1 MSTIAITRGHSLIIS
16 QPYAL
21 ARRTPIAEK
30 GISSCGAQP
39 HRMAVAG
46 YMGVVLRLSLTLA
59 GALLVVLAIAP
70 SRGGAASSS
79 VVPSCAEGPA
89 RVGETIEGTPCAD
102 TIVVPPGVASVN
114 GGAGNDTIVPGPIAA
129 SSSCPEGCRLGVGSQ
144 TFEGGPGDDVV
155 FGERGNDKL
164 FGGGGNDKLFGGPG
178 DDLLQGGPGDDLLIG
193 GFGADTIDGE
203 EGNDYVRG
211 DATIDH
217 LRDAGPASD
226 VDTLSYSTGVSPG
239 FTRAVTNPGFPAKAE
254 EGRGVYLDLSEGLGD
269 NGVAPNGGGV
279 DEVAG
284 ADFERIVGSPFSD
297 YIKGSKAGQT
307 IYGGGGA
314 DVLVAGGSGTTLNG
328 GAEGDDCVGGAS
340 DPGCESTASNGP
352 VTTRLANKVS
362 VGSMT
367 DGEGAYAE
375 LYLLGSD
382 EGDGLTVE
390 ATGGGTGETV
400 TMHLSGGASFEASP
414 VASGCSLQDAA
425 TATCTLSGRLASL
438 LVAGLGGADDLH
450 AEGLPATT
458 SLMMLGGEGGDKLTA
473 GNESDD
479 ILVDGPGDDT
489 LHGRG
494 GDDAVLGNAGH
505 DVLFGEGGNDLFL
518 SNSICEG
525 DTIDGSDGR
534 DNASWAKFG
543 EGVEANL
550 ATGQAGRPGAGA
562 TPICKS
568 GLLDSLHDVEDL
580 EGSGSPDTF
589 YGDAGPNQ
597 LLGHEGA
604 DSYFAG
610 AGEDLI
616 LANASDAD
624 AAIDC
629 GSDTDIA
636 IVDFAQFGDPPPVE
650 CETVIEAVR
659 DNFNLPPPKMPPP
672 PESTPEP
679 QRARPPQTRLGR
691 HPRKLLTIATAR
703 RRVTFRFTSSK
714 AGSRFVCRL
723 DTRPFRRCTSPRT
736 YIVGPGRHAFRVI
749 AIDPAGKADPT
760 PALFRFRVR
769 RS

>member
-1 MSTIAITRGHSLIIS
+1 MHVT
-16 QPYAL
+16 
-21 ARRTPIAEK
+21 
-30 GISSCGAQP
+30 QP
-39 HRMAVAG
+39 HRTAVTG
-46 YMGVVLRLSLTLA
+46 YMETMLRFLRSLSGV
-59 GALLVVLAIAP
+59 LLVVLAIAP
-70 SRGGAASSS
+70 ANATASPPT
-79 VVPSCAEGPA
+79 PSCAEGPQ
-89 RVGETIEGTPCAD
+89 RVGDAIEGTPCAD
-102 TIVVPPGVASVN
+102 RIVVPPGVSSVN
-114 GGAGNDTIVPGPIAA
+114 GGRGNDTIVPGPITA

-144 TFEGGPGDDVV
+144 TFEGGPGDDIV
-155 FGERGNDKL
+155 FGERGNDRL

-239 FTRAVTNPGFPAKAE
+239 FTRAVTNPGFPAKTE

-328 GAEGDDCVGGAS
+328 GADGDDCVGGAV
-340 DPGCESTASNGP
+340 DAGCESTASNGP
-352 VTTRLANKVS
+352 VVTRPADKVS

-367 DGEGAYAE
+367 EGQGAYSE
-375 LYLLGSD
+375 LYLLGSGG
-382 EGDGLTVE
+382 GDGLTVE
-390 ATGGGTGETV
+390 PTSGAPGDAV
-400 TMHLSGGASFEASP
+400 TLELTGGASFEAP
-414 VASGCSLQDAA
+414 PAASGCVLQDSSTAA
-425 TATCTLSGRLASL
+425 CTLSGRLASF
-438 LVAGLGGADDLH
+438 LVAGLGGGDDLR
-450 AEGLPATT
+450 AEGLPTTT
-458 SLMMLGGEGGDKLTA
+458 SLMMLGGAGDDELTA
-473 GNESDD
+473 GDESDD
-479 ILVDGPGDDT
+479 ILVDGPGSDT

-505 DVLFGEGGNDLFL
+505 DALFGEGGNDLFL

-525 DTIDGSDGR
+525 DAIKGGEGR

-550 ATGQAGRPGAGA
+550 ATGQAGKPGAGA
-562 TPICKS
+562 TPSCSS
-568 GLLDSLHDVEDL
+568 GSLDSLHEVEDL
-580 EGSGSPDTF
+580 EGSGSADTF

-597 LLGHEGA
+597 LLGHDGA
-604 DSYFAG
+604 DSYYAG

-624 AAIDC
+624 AVIDC
-629 GSDTDIA
+629 GGDTDIA

-650 CETVIEAVR
+650 CETVIEAAA
-659 DNFNLPPPKMPPP
+659 DNFNLPPPEIPPP
-672 PESTPEP
+672 VETTPEP
-679 QRARPPQTRLGR
+679 RRPHPPQTRLGR
-691 HPRKLLTIATAR
+691 HPRKLLVIAAAR
-703 RRVTFRFTSSK
+703 HRVTFRFSSSR
-714 AGSRFVCRL
+714 AGSRFLCRL
-723 DTRPFRRCTSPRT
+723 DTKPFRRCASPRA
-736 YIVGPGRHAFRVI
+736 YVVGVGRHAFRVK
-749 AIDPAGKADPT
+749 AVDSAGKADPT
-760 PALFRFRVR
+760 PALFRFLVKR
-769 RS
+769 R

>member
-1 MSTIAITRGHSLIIS
+1 M
-16 QPYAL
+16 
-21 ARRTPIAEK
+21 E
-30 GISSCGAQP
+30 
-39 HRMAVAG
+39 
-46 YMGVVLRLSLTLA
+46 VVLRLSLTLI
-59 GALLVVLAIAP
+59 GALLVALIVVPANA
-70 SRGGAASSS
+70 GAAQSSS
-79 VVPSCAEGPA
+79 APTCAEGPVRA
-89 RVGETIEGTPCAD
+89 GDTIEGTPCAD
-102 TIVVPPGVASVN
+102 TIIVPSGVASVN
-114 GGAGNDTIVPGPIAA
+114 AGAGNDTIVPGPITA

-155 FGERGNDKL
+155 FGERGNDTL
-164 FGGGGNDKLFGGPG
+164 LGGGGNDKLFGGPG

-211 DATIDH
+211 DATLDH

-239 FTRAVTNPGFPAKAE
+239 FTKAVTNPGFPAKTE

-279 DEVAG
+279 DDVAG
-284 ADFERIVGSPFSD
+284 AAFERIVGSPFSD
-297 YIKGSKAGQT
+297 YIKGSKANQV

-328 GAEGDDCVGGAS
+328 GGDGDDCVGGAIDFS
-340 DPGCESTASNGP
+340 CESTASNGP
-352 VTTRLANKVS
+352 VVTRAADKVS

-367 DGEGAYAE
+367 EGQGSYAE
-375 LYLLGSD
+375 LYLLGSTS
-382 EGDGLTVE
+382 GDGLTVGS
-390 ATGGGTGETV
+390 TGGAPGDTV
-400 TMHLSGGASFEASP
+400 TLHLTGASSFEAPP
-414 VASGCSLQDAA
+414 VASGCALQDAA
-425 TATCTLSGRLASL
+425 TAVCTLSGRLASI
-438 LVAGLGGADDLH
+438 LVAGLGGADDLL

-458 SLMMLGGEGGDKLTA
+458 SLMMLGGEGNDELTT

-479 ILVDGPGDDT
+479 TLVDGPGDDT

-525 DTIDGSDGR
+525 DTIDGGDGR
-534 DNASWAKFG
+534 DNSSWAKFS

-550 ATGQAGRPGAGA
+550 ATGQAGRPGTGA
-562 TPICKS
+562 TPSCAS
-568 GLLDSLHDVEDL
+568 GTLDSLDGIEDL
-580 EGSGSPDTF
+580 EGSSSPDTF
-589 YGDAGPNQ
+589 YGDPGPNQ

-604 DSYFAG
+604 DFYYAG

-629 GSDTDIA
+629 GSDTDTA
-636 IVDFAQFGDPPPVE
+636 IVDFAQFGDPPPIE
-650 CETVIEAVR
+650 CETIIEAAR
-659 DNFNLPPPKMPPP
+659 DNFNLPPPEIPLPSEPSKPRQTPPP
-672 PESTPEP
+672 
-679 QRARPPQTRLGR
+679 RTRLGK
-691 HPRKLLTIATAR
+691 HPRKLLVITAAR
-703 RRVTFRFTSSK
+703 RRVTFRFNSSK
-714 AGSRFVCRL
+714 PGSHFLCRL
-723 DTRPFRRCTSPRT
+723 DTKPFRHCVSPRT
-736 YIVGPGRHAFRVI
+736 YIVGAGRHTFRVI

-760 PALFRFRVR
+760 PALFRFRIR
-769 RS
+769 RR

>member
-1 MSTIAITRGHSLIIS
+1 MESMPHFLRSLAGTLLV
-16 QPYAL
+16 AL
-21 ARRTPIAEK
+21 AIVP
-30 GISSCGAQP
+30 S
-39 HRMAVAG
+39 H
-46 YMGVVLRLSLTLA
+46 A
-59 GALLVVLAIAP
+59 GAAP
-70 SRGGAASSS
+70 SPAA
-79 VVPSCAEGPA
+79 PSCAEGPV
-89 RVGETIEGTPCAD
+89 RVGDTIEGTSCAD

-114 GGAGNDTIVPGPIAA
+114 GGRGNDTIVPGPIAA
-129 SSSCPEGCRLGVGSQ
+129 ASCPEGCRLGVGSQ

-155 FGERGNDKL
+155 FGERGNDTL
-164 FGGGGNDKLFGGPG
+164 LGGGGNDKLFGGPG

-211 DATIDH
+211 DATVDH

-239 FTRAVTNPGFPAKAE
+239 FTRAVTNPGFPAKTE

-279 DEVAG
+279 DVVAG
-284 ADFERIVGSPFSD
+284 SNFERIVGSPFSD

-314 DVLVAGGSGTTLNG
+314 DVLVSGGIGTSLNG
-328 GAEGDDCVGGAS
+328 GAEGDDCVGGTS
-340 DPGCESTASNGP
+340 DSGCESTASNGP
-352 VTTRLANKVS
+352 VTGRAADKVS
-362 VGSMT
+362 IGSMT
-367 DGEGAYAE
+367 EGEGAYSE

-382 EGDGLTVE
+382 EGDGLTVDS
-390 ATGGGTGETV
+390 TGGGPGEAVTV
-400 TMHLSGGASFEASP
+400 HLSGNSSFEAP
-414 VASGCSLQDAA
+414 PAASGCTLQDA
-425 TATCTLSGRLASL
+425 TTTVCTLSGRLDSL
-438 LVAGLGGADDLH
+438 LVAGLGGADGLR

-458 SLMMLGGEGGDKLTA
+458 SLMMLGGEGGDELTA
-473 GNESDD
+473 GSESDD
-479 ILVDGPGDDT
+479 TLVDGPGDDT

-525 DTIDGSDGR
+525 DTIEGGDGR

-562 TPICKS
+562 IPNCSS
-568 GLLDSLHDVEDL
+568 GSLDSLHEVEDL

-589 YGDAGPNQ
+589 YGDAGRNQ

-604 DSYFAG
+604 DSYYAG

-629 GSDTDIA
+629 GSDTDVA
-636 IVDFAQFGDPPPVE
+636 IVDFAQFGDPPTVE
-650 CETVIEAVR
+650 CETVIEAPR
-659 DNFNLPPPKMPPP
+659 DNFNLPPPEIPPP
-672 PESTPEP
+672 VETIVEP
-679 QRARPPQTRLGR
+679 QRMHPPQTRLGK
-691 HPRKLLTIATAR
+691 HPRKLLAIAAAR
-703 RRVTFRFTSSK
+703 RRVTFRFSPSR
-714 AGSRFVCRL
+714 AGSHFLCRL
-723 DTRPFRRCTSPRT
+723 DVKPFRRCTSPRT
-736 YIVGPGRHAFRVI
+736 YVVGVGRHAFRVV
-749 AIDPAGKADPT
+749 AVDPNGKADPT
-760 PALFRFRVR
+760 PVLFRFRVW

>member
-1 MSTIAITRGHSLIIS
+1 M
-16 QPYAL
+16 
-21 ARRTPIAEK
+21 EV
-30 GISSCGAQP
+30 
-39 HRMAVAG
+39 M
-46 YMGVVLRLSLTLA
+46 LRLLRSLSSV
-59 GALLVVLAIAP
+59 LLVVLAIAP
-70 SRGGAASSS
+70 SSAGAAPTPAM
-79 VVPSCAEGPA
+79 PSCAEGPA
-89 RVGETIEGTPCAD
+89 RVGDAIEGTPCAD

-114 GGAGNDTIVPGPIAA
+114 GGRGNDTIVPGPITAT
-129 SSSCPEGCRLGVGSQ
+129 SSCPEGCRLGVGSQ

-178 DDLLQGGPGDDLLIG
+178 DDLLQGGSGDDLLIG

-203 EGNDYVRG
+203 EGSDYVRG

-239 FTRAVTNPGFPAKAE
+239 FTRAVTNPGFPAKTE

-279 DEVAG
+279 DDVAG

-328 GAEGDDCVGGAS
+328 GADGDDCVGGAS
-340 DPGCESTASNGP
+340 NSGCESTASNGL
-352 VTTRLANKVS
+352 VATRPADKVS

-367 DGEGAYAE
+367 EGQGAYSE
-375 LYLLGSD
+375 LYLLGSGG
-382 EGDGLTVE
+382 GDGLTVE
-390 ATGGGTGETV
+390 PTSGAPGGAVTLELTGGG
-400 TMHLSGGASFEASP
+400 SFEAP
-414 VASGCSLQDAA
+414 PAASGCVLQDSS
-425 TATCTLSGRLASL
+425 TAVCTLSGRLASV
-438 LVAGLGGADDLH
+438 LVAGLGGADVLR

-458 SLMMLGGEGGDKLTA
+458 SLMMLGGEGNDELTA

-479 ILVDGPGDDT
+479 ILADGPGSDT

-505 DVLFGEGGNDLFL
+505 DALYGEGGNDLFL

-525 DTIDGSDGR
+525 DTIEGGAGR

-543 EGVEANL
+543 EGVGVNL

-562 TPICKS
+562 TPSCSS
-568 GLLDSLHDVEDL
+568 GSLDSLHEVEDL

-589 YGDAGPNQ
+589 YGDTGPNQ
-597 LLGHEGA
+597 LLGHDGA
-604 DSYFAG
+604 DSYYAG

-624 AAIDC
+624 AVIDC
-629 GSDTDIA
+629 GGDADIA

-650 CETVIEAVR
+650 CETVIEAAA
-659 DNFNLPPPKMPPP
+659 DNFNLPPPEVTPP
-672 PESTPEP
+672 PETTQPSKP
-679 QRARPPQTRLGR
+679 QRTPPPQTRLGR
-691 HPRKLLTIATAR
+691 HPPKLLVIRAAR
-703 RRVTFRFTSSK
+703 RRVAFRFVSSK
-714 AGSRFVCRL
+714 PGSHFVCRL
-723 DTRPFRRCTSPRT
+723 DTLPFRRCTSPRT
-736 YIVGPGRHAFRVI
+736 YVVGAGRHTFRVI
-749 AIDPAGKADPT
+749 AIDSAGKADPT
-760 PALFRFRVR
+760 PALFRFRVKR
-769 RS
+769 R

>member
-1 MSTIAITRGHSLIIS
+1 MKSMPHFLRSLS
-16 QPYAL
+16 
-21 ARRTPIAEK
+21 
-30 GISSCGAQP
+30 
-39 HRMAVAG
+39 
-46 YMGVVLRLSLTLA
+46 GV
-59 GALLVVLAIAP
+59 LLVVLAISYSDASAAP
-70 SRGGAASSS
+70 TPAA
-79 VVPSCAEGPA
+79 PSCAEGPA
-89 RVGETIEGTPCAD
+89 RVGDMIEGTPCAD

-114 GGAGNDTIVPGPIAA
+114 GGAGNDTIMPGPIAA
-129 SSSCPEGCRLGVGSQ
+129 ASSCPEGCRLGVGSQ

-155 FGERGNDKL
+155 FGERGNDRL

-203 EGNDYVRG
+203 EGSDYVRG

-239 FTRAVTNPGFPAKAE
+239 FTRAVTNPGFPAKTE

-279 DEVAG
+279 DEKVAG
-284 ADFERIVGSPFSD
+284 SDFERIVGSPFSD
-297 YIKGSKAGQT
+297 YIKGSKPGQA

-314 DVLVAGGSGTTLNG
+314 DVLVAGGSGTALNG

-340 DPGCESTASNGP
+340 DSGCESTASNGP
-352 VTTRLANKVS
+352 VTTRAASKVS

-367 DGEGAYAE
+367 EGEGAYSE
-375 LYLLGSD
+375 LYLLGSNGGD
-382 EGDGLTVE
+382 ELTVD
-390 ATGGGTGETV
+390 ATGGGPGEAVTV
-400 TMHLSGGASFEASP
+400 HLAGGSAFETP
-414 VASGCSLQDAA
+414 PLASGCVLQDAA
-425 TATCTLSGRLASL
+425 TAVCTLAGRLDSL
-438 LVAGLGGADDLH
+438 LVAGLAGADDLH

-458 SLMMLGGEGGDKLTA
+458 SLMMLGGEGDDELTA
-473 GNESDD
+473 GKESDD

-489 LHGRG
+489 LHGGG
-494 GDDAVLGNAGH
+494 GDDALTGNAGH
-505 DVLFGEGGNDLFL
+505 DALFGEGGNDLFL

-525 DTIDGSDGR
+525 DAIEGGEGR

-550 ATGQAGRPGAGA
+550 ASGQAGRPGAGA
-562 TPICKS
+562 TPSCSS
-568 GLLDSLHDVEDL
+568 GSLDALHGVEDL
-580 EGSGSPDTF
+580 EGSSSPDAF

-629 GSDTDIA
+629 GADADIA

-650 CETVIEAVR
+650 CETVVEAAR
-659 DNFNLPPPKMPPP
+659 DNFNLPPPEVPPP
-672 PESTPEP
+672 SETTPEP
-679 QRARPPQTRLGR
+679 QQPRPPQTRLGR
-691 HPRKLLTIATAR
+691 HPGKLLVITAAR

-714 AGSRFVCRL
+714 AGSHFLCRL
-723 DTRPFRRCTSPRT
+723 DSKPFRRCASPRT
-736 YIVGPGRHAFRVI
+736 YVVGAGRHAFRVV
-749 AIDPAGKADPT
+749 AVDSAGNADPT

-769 RS
+769 RR